1 MTMDSRAIRETF
13 LRFFES
19 RGHTR
24 VSSSSLVPA
33 GDPTLLFTNAGMVQF
48 KKVFLGEDPRPYTR
62 AASCQK
68 CVRAGGKH
76 NDLEN
81 VGFTARHHT
90 FFEMLGNF
98 SFGDYFKEEAIEM
111 AWELLAEHYKL
122 PQERLWATV
131 YQEDDEATRLWE
143 KIAGLPP
150 ERIIGLGEKDNF
162 WAMGDTG
169 PCGPCSE
176 ILLDQ
181 GEEMACGPEC
191 GIGKCDC
198 DRYLEIWNNVFM
210 QFNRTADGV
219 LHPLP
224 KPSIDTGLGL
234 ERLCAIIQGVRSN
247 FDCDLL
253 RPVIGRAE
261 ELSGKTYGG
270 KNEPENVAFRVIAD
284 HSRATTFLI
293 ADGVLPSNEGR
304 GYVLR
309 RIMRRAIRFGRLL
322 SLPSPFMGKVCQR
335 VVELLGEVYPEL
347 VEARQFLAQVVAGEE
362 ERFADTLD
370 YGLKLLG
377 EEVDYLKQHRL
388 NILPGEVAFK
398 LYDTYGFP
406 LDLVQDTLREENLVL
421 DLEGFEEHMRRQRE
435 ASRQAWRGGAAGEV
449 PPIYQELAQWPPT
462 LFLGYEALSGDST
475 ILALV
480 THVGHHEQAEP
491 GEEVEVV
498 TAATPF
504 YGESGGQVGD
514 TGVISG
520 NGWRIRVTD
529 TQRLPNDLFVHQ
541 GVVEEGMVKVNA
553 AAHLEVDAD
562 RRRKILRHHT
572 ATHLLQAA
580 LRRRLGEHV
589 KQSGSLVS
597 PERLRFDFTHFKAIT
612 PEELERI
619 ELEINE
625 AVAENL
631 PVLTDRL
638 SMAEALARGATALF
652 EEKYGEEVRVVAV
665 PGLSQELCGG
675 THAERT
681 GDLGFCKI
689 TSEASVAA
697 GIRRIEAVCGP
708 EAVQYIQAEEDLLL
722 RVAKYLKAD
731 RSNLLAQLEK
741 RLKREKDL
749 EKKLEAL
756 KGRLAAAQAGDLL
769 DQVREI
775 EGVPVLALKV
785 EAADPKAL
793 REFAVKLLQ
802 RLKSG
807 IVVLGAAAGEKAML
821 IALVSNDLTK
831 RFPAGEIIKAIAP
844 AVGGRGGGRADM
856 AQAGGPDLAGIPK
869 ALEQAYEVVAKKAK
883 E

>member
-1 MTMDSRAIRETF
+1 MDSRTIRETF

-24 VSSSSLVPA
+24 VFSSSLVPA

-111 AWELLAEHYKL
+111 AWELLAEHYRL

-131 YQEDDEATRLWE
+131 YQEDDEAARLWE

-224 KPSIDTGLGL
+224 RPSIDTGLGL

-253 RPVIGRAE
+253 RPVIGRTE

-270 KNEPENVAFRVIAD
+270 KNDLENVAFRVIAD

-322 SLPSPFMGKVCQR
+322 SLPTPFMGKVCQQ

-347 VEARQFLAQVVAGEE
+347 METRQFLARVVAGEE

-388 NILPGEVAFK
+388 KILPGEVAFK

-462 LFLGYEALSGDST
+462 HFLGYEALSGDST
-475 ILALV
+475 ILALI
-480 THVGHHEQAEP
+480 THESHHEQAEP

-520 NGWRIRVTD
+520 DGWRIRVTD

-553 AAHLEVDAD
+553 EAHLEVDAA

-749 EKKLEAL
+749 EKELEAL

-775 EGVPVLALKV
+775 EGVPVLALEM

-793 REFAVKLLQ
+793 REFAVKLQQ

-856 AQAGGPDLAGIPK
+856 AQAGGPDVAGIPR
-869 ALEQAYEVVAKKAK
+869 ALEQAYEVVGKKAK
-883 E
+883 G

>member
-1 MTMDSRAIRETF
+1 MTSREIREMF
-13 LRFFES
+13 LSFFAS
-19 RGHTR
+19 KGHTR
-24 VSSSSLVPA
+24 VASSSLVPA

-48 KKVFLGEDPRPYTR
+48 KKVFLGEETRPYTR
-62 AASCQK
+62 AASSQK

-98 SFGDYFKEEAIEM
+98 SFGDYFKEGAIEM
-111 AWELLAEHYKL
+111 AWELLTEHYKL

-131 YQEDDEATRLWE
+131 YHEDDEAARLWE
-143 KIAGLPP
+143 RIAGLPRD
-150 ERIIGLGEKDNF
+150 RIVGLGEKDNF

-176 ILLDQ
+176 ILIDQ
-181 GEEMACGPEC
+181 GEAMACGPDC

-210 QFNRTADGV
+210 QYNRTTDGV
-219 LHPLP
+219 LTPLP
-224 KPSIDTGLGL
+224 KPSIDTGMGL
-234 ERLCAIIQGVRSN
+234 ERLCAVIQGVKSN

-253 RPVIGRAE
+253 RPVIGRVE
-261 ELSGKTYGG
+261 ELAGQNYGG
-270 KNEPENVAFRVIAD
+270 QNEQENVAFRVIAD

-322 SLPSPFMGKVCQR
+322 NLPTPFMGKVSER
-335 VVELLGEVYPEL
+335 VVELMGEVYPEL
-347 VEARQFLAQVVAGEE
+347 VEARQFLTQVVSGEE

-370 YGLKLLG
+370 HGLKLLS
-377 EEVDYLKQHRL
+377 EELDYLKTHNL
-388 NILPGEVAFK
+388 KILPGEVAFK

-406 LDLVQDTLREENLVL
+406 LDLVQDTLREEALVL
-421 DLEGFEEHMRRQRE
+421 DLEGFEDNMKRQRE
-435 ASRQAWRGGAAGEV
+435 ASRQSWRGGAAGEV
-449 PPIYQELAQWPPT
+449 PPVYQELAQWPPT
-462 LFLGYEALSGDST
+462 HFLGYDSLEADST
-475 ILALV
+475 ILALI
-480 THVGHHEQAEP
+480 THEGHHEQAEP
-491 GEEVEVV
+491 GEEVEVI

-514 TGVISG
+514 TGTISG
-520 NGWRIRVTD
+520 DGWRIRVTD
-529 TQRLPNDLFVHQ
+529 TQRLPNDLYIHQ
-541 GVVEEGMVKVNA
+541 GMVEAGTVKVNDEA
-553 AAHLEVDAD
+553 VLSVDSA
-562 RRRKILRHHT
+562 RRRRIVRHHT
-572 ATHLLQAA
+572 ATHILQAV
-580 LRRRLGEHV
+580 LRRHLGEHV
-589 KQSGSLVS
+589 KQSGSLVT
-597 PERLRFDFTHFKAIT
+597 PERLRFDFTHFQAIA
-612 PEELERI
+612 PEEVEQI
-619 ELEINE
+619 ELDIND

-631 PVLTDRL
+631 PVLTDRM
-638 SMAEALARGATALF
+638 SVTQALERGATALF
-652 EEKYGEEVRVVAV
+652 EEKYGEEVRVVAI

-708 EAVQYIQAEEDLLL
+708 EAVALTQEVGRELDQAAGLLKGS
-722 RVAKYLKAD
+722 RTD
-731 RSNLLAQLEK
+731 FIGRLEK
-741 RLKREKDL
+741 TLKRQKEL
-749 EKKLEAL
+749 EKEVAAL
-756 KGRLAAAQAGDLL
+756 KSRMAAAQAGDLL
-769 DQVREI
+769 DQVRQI

-785 EAADPKAL
+785 EAADPKGL
-793 REFAVKLLQ
+793 RDFAVKLQQ

-821 IALVSNDLTK
+821 IALVSKDLTK
-831 RFPAGEIIKAIAP
+831 KFPAGEIIKAIAP
-844 AVGGRGGGRADM
+844 GGGR
-856 AQAGGPDLAGIPK
+856 QRRRPPRPGPGRRPGR
-869 ALEQAYEVVAKKAK
+869 ERHP
-883 E
+883 

>member
-1 MTMDSRAIRETF
+1 MTSREIREMF
-13 LRFFES
+13 LSFFAS
-19 RGHTR
+19 KGHTR
-24 VSSSSLVPA
+24 VASSSLVPA

-48 KKVFLGEDPRPYTR
+48 KKVFLGEETRPYTR
-62 AASCQK
+62 AASSQK

-98 SFGDYFKEEAIEM
+98 SFGDYFKEEAITM
-111 AWELLAEHYKL
+111 AWELLTEHYKL

-131 YQEDDEATRLWE
+131 YHEDDEAAKLWE
-143 KIAGLPP
+143 KIAGLPR
-150 ERIIGLGEKDNF
+150 ERIVGLGEKDNF

-176 ILLDQ
+176 ILIDQ
-181 GEEMACGPEC
+181 GEAMACGPDC

-210 QFNRTADGV
+210 QYNRTPDGV

-224 KPSIDTGLGL
+224 KPSIDTGMGL
-234 ERLCAIIQGVRSN
+234 ERLCAVIQGVQSN

-253 RPVIGRAE
+253 RPVIGRVE
-261 ELSGKTYGG
+261 ELAGRTYGG
-270 KNEPENVAFRVIAD
+270 KNEQENVAFRVIAD

-322 SLPSPFMGKVCQR
+322 NLPSPFMGQVSER
-335 VVELLGEVYPEL
+335 VVELMGEVYPEL
-347 VEARQFLAQVVAGEE
+347 VEARQFLAQVVTGEE

-370 YGLKLLG
+370 HGLKLLS
-377 EEVDYLKQHRL
+377 EELDYLKTHNL
-388 NILPGEVAFK
+388 KILPGEVAFK

-421 DLEGFEEHMRRQRE
+421 DLEGFEANMQRQRE
-435 ASRQAWRGGAAGEV
+435 ASRQSWRGGATGEV
-449 PPIYQELAQWPPT
+449 PPVYQELAQWPPT
-462 LFLGYEALSGDST
+462 HFLGYEALEGDST
-475 ILALV
+475 ILALI
-480 THVGHHEQAEP
+480 THKGHHEQAEP
-491 GEEVEVV
+491 GEEVEVI

-514 TGVISG
+514 TGAISG
-520 NGWRIRVTD
+520 DGWRIRVTD
-529 TQRLPNDLFVHQ
+529 TQRLPNDLFIHQ
-541 GVVEEGMVKVNA
+541 GLVEAGTVKVNDE
-553 AAHLEVDAD
+553 AHLAVDPA
-562 RRRKILRHHT
+562 RRRMIARHHT
-572 ATHLLQAA
+572 ATHILQAV
-580 LRRRLGEHV
+580 LRRHLGEHV
-589 KQSGSLVS
+589 KQSGSLVT
-597 PERLRFDFTHFKAIT
+597 PERMRFDFTHFQAIA
-612 PEELERI
+612 PEEVERI
-619 ELEINE
+619 ELDVNVE
-625 AVAENL
+625 VAENL
-631 PVLTDRL
+631 PVLTDKL
-638 SMAEALARGATALF
+638 SMAEALERGATALF
-652 EEKYGEEVRVVAV
+652 EEKYGDEVRVVAI

-675 THAERT
+675 THVERT

-708 EAVQYIQAEEDLLL
+708 EAVALTQELGRELDQAAALIKGSRTDLIPRLDK
-722 RVAKYLKAD
+722 V
-731 RSNLLAQLEK
+731 
-741 RLKREKDL
+741 LKRQKDL
-749 EKKLEAL
+749 EKEVEAL
-756 KGRLAAAQAGDLL
+756 KSRMAAAQAGDLL
-769 DQVREI
+769 DQVRQI

-785 EAADPKAL
+785 EVADPKGL
-793 REFAVKLLQ
+793 RDFAVKLQQ

-807 IVVLGAAAGEKAML
+807 IVVLGAAAGDKAML
-821 IALVSNDLTK
+821 IALVSKDLTK

-844 AVGGRGGGRADM
+844 AVGGSGGGRPDL
-856 AQAGGPDLAGIPK
+856 AQAGGPDLAGIPA

-883 E
+883 G